1 MKRTNVFIAISLML
15 IGFVACE
22 DKKDDEPTP
31 TTTTTTTT
39 GGTTGTTGN
48 NAVVAT
54 YNTLVINDTLYDVST
69 YGNAQAPDYSFYALY
84 FDTAKSIDL
93 RALFTPKPATSKS
106 FTIIPGA
113 PATDDKTQ
121 LTLTYDQV
129 INYNAVSGGTVDVTV
144 NIDSTI
150 LKFNNVKFSKAGSAQ
165 KMVSGYI
172 AVVN

>member
-1 MKRTNVFIAISLML
+1 MKKINVFIAISLML

-22 DKKDDEPTP
+22 DKKDDEPVP
-31 TTTTTTTT
+31 TTTTT
-39 GGTTGTTGN
+39 GGTTGGTTGN

-54 YNTLVINDTLYDVST
+54 YNTLVINDTLYEVT
-69 YGNAQAPDYSFYALY
+69 AYGNPQAPDYSFYAVY
-84 FDTAKSIDL
+84 FDSSRTIDV
-93 RALFTPKPATSKS
+93 RALFTPKPATTKS

-144 NIDSTI
+144 NLDSTI
-150 LKFNNVKFSKAGSAQ
+150 IKFNNVKFSKAGSAQ
-165 KMVSGYI
+165 KIVSGYYAI
-172 AVVN
+172 EN